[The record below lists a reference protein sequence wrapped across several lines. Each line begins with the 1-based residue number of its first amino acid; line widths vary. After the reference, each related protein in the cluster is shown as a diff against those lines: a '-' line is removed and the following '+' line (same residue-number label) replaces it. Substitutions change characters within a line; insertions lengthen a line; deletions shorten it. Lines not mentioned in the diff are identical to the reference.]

1 MAIEKMGSQPI
12 IQSAVQVQ
20 RVKAIDRTI
29 IATGESQQ
37 KENPNANAKIEKYG
51 RTQRE
56 AVEEAVEN
64 LNQFLEPSR
73 RNLKFEL
80 HDKLDKYYVSVID
93 STTDEV
99 IKEIPPKKILDMYA
113 AMAEFMGL
121 LVDEKI

>member
-1 MAIEKMGSQPI
+1 MTINEIGSQTI
-12 IQSAVQVQ
+12 IQSNMQLQQDLTVD
-20 RVKAIDRTI
+20 RSAIT
-29 IATGESQQ
+29 T
-37 KENPNANAKIEKYG
+37 KENLQRENTNIKIEKYG
-51 RTQRE
+51 KAQRE
-56 AVEEAVEN
+56 AVEEAVDN

-73 RNLKFEL
+73 RTLKFEL

-93 STTDEV
+93 SATDEV

>member
-1 MAIEKMGSQPI
+1 MAIERIGSQPI
-12 IQSAVQVQ
+12 IQSNIQLKQEKSV
-20 RVKAIDRTI
+20 DRPL
-29 IATGESQQ
+29 IATKENQQ
-37 KENPNANAKIEKYG
+37 KENSNVKIEKYG
-51 RTQRE
+51 KMQRE
-56 AVEEAVEN
+56 AVEEAVDN

-80 HDKLDKYYVSVID
+80 HDKLDKYYVTVVD

>member
-1 MAIEKMGSQPI
+1 MAIEKIGSQPI
-12 IQSAVQVQ
+12 IQSNIQLKQEKSV
-20 RVKAIDRTI
+20 DRPI
-29 IATGESQQ
+29 IATKENQQ
-37 KENPNANAKIEKYG
+37 KENSNVKIEKYG
-51 RTQRE
+51 KMQRD
-56 AVEEAVEN
+56 AVEEAVDN

-80 HDKLDKYYVSVID
+80 HDKLDKYYVTVVD

>member
-1 MAIEKMGSQPI
+1 MAIERIGSQPI
-12 IQSAVQVQ
+12 IQSNIQLKQEKSV
-20 RVKAIDRTI
+20 DRPI
-29 IATGESQQ
+29 IATKENQQ
-37 KENPNANAKIEKYG
+37 KENSNVKIEKYG
-51 RTQRE
+51 KMQRD
-56 AVEEAVEN
+56 AVEEAVDN

-80 HDKLDKYYVSVID
+80 HDKLDKYYVTVVD

>member
-1 MAIEKMGSQPI
+1 MAIERIGSQPI
-12 IQSAVQVQ
+12 IQSNIQLKQEKSV
-20 RVKAIDRTI
+20 DRPL
-29 IATGESQQ
+29 IATKENQQ
-37 KENPNANAKIEKYG
+37 KENSNVKIEKYG
-51 RTQRE
+51 KMQRE
-56 AVEEAVEN
+56 AVEEAVDN

-80 HDKLDKYYVSVID
+80 HDKLDKYYVSVVD
-93 STTDEV
+93 STTNEV

>member
-1 MAIEKMGSQPI
+1 MTIKEVGSQTI
-12 IQSAVQVQ
+12 IQSKMQLQQDIKV
-20 RVKAIDRTI
+20 DRS
-29 IATGESQQ
+29 ATKENQQ
-37 KENPNANAKIEKYG
+37 KDTTNVKIEKYG
-51 RTQRE
+51 KAQRE
-56 AVEEAVEN
+56 AVEEAVDN

-93 STTDEV
+93 QATDEV